1 MTADKSEVCISG
13 EKHGAGVENNSG
25 QEGSRL
31 KESTFGEKR
40 EGSGVT
46 AEMKWGQWFAYYF
59 EDRADRVPWLSAKER
74 GQGGASEDSWVSDMA
89 LSANAAFQL
98 T

>member
-1 MTADKSEVCISG
+1 MKQEKQAELYHAGPSRPHGKARASGHVTADKSEVCISG

-31 KESTFGEKR
+31 KESMFGEKR

-46 AEMKWGQWFAYYF
+46 AEMKWGQ
-59 EDRADRVPWLSAKER
+59 
-74 GQGGASEDSWVSDMA
+74 
-89 LSANAAFQL
+89 
-98 T
+98 

>member
-31 KESTFGEKR
+31 KESMFGEKR

-46 AEMKWGQWFAYYF
+46 AEMKWGQ
-59 EDRADRVPWLSAKER
+59 
-74 GQGGASEDSWVSDMA
+74 
-89 LSANAAFQL
+89 
-98 T
+98 